1 MKKIAGALIAM
12 TLILSA
18 CSVWTQD
25 KVTNEIV
32 QTNANYMVYDA
43 QKVSDSDENK
53 VLFFHASWCPDCVA
67 ANKSIAETS
76 TTTWL
81 KIFKIDF
88 DDSVELRKKYGVTK
102 QHTFVQIDSDGELIK
117 KWWGTNTVEEISAEV
132 VVTNE
137 ESEEENISDMS
148 EEMEN
153 SEENSEVDVIENN
166 QEVSEVSLEE
176 EIDIQNDTQVEAEIN
191 DAEVTQ
197 NAEEAK
203 NKYVEYSPEFI
214 ASNDEAKVLFFHAQ
228 WCPSCKAANLEFEWE
243 DNTIGLDVVKVD
255 YDEYDDLKSKYG
267 VVSQHTFVLVDA
279 QGNMLKRWYGSR
291 NYADILTQLQ
301 S

>member
-1 MKKIAGALIAM
+1 MKKIAGALIVM
-12 TLILSA
+12 TLVLSA

-25 KVTNEIV
+25 KVSNEIV

-67 ANKSIAETS
+67 ANRSIAEAS
-76 TTTWL
+76 TTAWL

-117 KWWGTNTVEEISAEV
+117 KWWGTNSLEEISAEV
-132 VVTNE
+132 VITNA
-137 ESEEENISDMS
+137 ESVEENISDMS

-153 SEENSEVDVIENN
+153 SDVDTIENN
-166 QEVSEVSLEE
+166 QTVVTDNVEEVRN
-176 EIDIQNDTQVEAEIN
+176 Q
-191 DAEVTQ
+191 
-197 NAEEAK
+197 
-203 NKYVEYSPEFI
+203 YVEYSPEFI

>member
-25 KVTNEIV
+25 EGINEIV
-32 QTNANYMVYDA
+32 QTNANYMAYDA

-67 ANKSIAETS
+67 ANKSIAEAS

-102 QHTFVQIDSDGELIK
+102 QHTFVQIDANWELVK
-117 KWWGTNTVEEISAEV
+117 KWGGTNTLEEISAKVISINIDSEEWIQETSEVLSQSQKVIVSESEV
-132 VVTNE
+132 VLENNP
-137 ESEEENISDMS
+137 EENT
-148 EEMEN
+148 EN
-153 SEENSEVDVIENN
+153 LEITAN
-166 QEVSEVSLEE
+166 QY
-176 EIDIQNDTQVEAEIN
+176 I
-191 DAEVTQ
+191 
-197 NAEEAK
+197 
-203 NKYVEYSPEFI
+203 EYSDDTLLNNGD
-214 ASNDEAKVLFFHAQ
+214 SKVLFFHAT
-228 WCPSCKAANLEFEWE
+228 WCPSCKSANNAFEE
-243 DNTIGLDVVKVD
+243 IDNTIGLDVVKVD
-255 YDEYDDLKSKYG
+255 YDIYGDLKSQYS
-267 VVSQHTFVLVDA
+267 VTSQHTFVLVDWEW
-279 QGNMLKRWYGSR
+279 NMLKRWYGSR
-291 NYADILTQLQ
+291 NYADILEELQ